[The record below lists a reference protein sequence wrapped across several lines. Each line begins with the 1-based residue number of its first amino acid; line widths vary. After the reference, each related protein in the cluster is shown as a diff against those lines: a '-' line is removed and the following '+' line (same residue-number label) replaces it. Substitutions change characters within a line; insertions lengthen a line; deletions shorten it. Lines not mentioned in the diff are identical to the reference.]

1 MNLDKYDLKV
11 SQNFISFQFVSEG
24 KNGKILKGII
34 FTLIE
39 APNIWNLG
47 FGDIDAISGEIS
59 DLVVSDNGD
68 SEKILATVAQSALVF
83 SEKYPDALIYAEGST
98 PSRTRLYRI
107 GLSRNFEKITETFMI
122 WGLLDDEWYP
132 FQKNTDY
139 QAFVVKRKVD
149 KFG

>member
-1 MNLDKYDLKV
+1 M
-11 SQNFISFQFVSEG
+11 
-24 KNGKILKGII
+24 
-34 FTLIE
+34 IE

-83 SEKYPDALIYAEGST
+83 SEKYPDALFYAEGST
-98 PSRTRLYRI
+98 LSSTRFYII
-107 GLSRNFEKITETFMI
+107 GFSRNFEKITETFLI

-139 QAFVVKRKVD
+139 QAFVVKRKVE